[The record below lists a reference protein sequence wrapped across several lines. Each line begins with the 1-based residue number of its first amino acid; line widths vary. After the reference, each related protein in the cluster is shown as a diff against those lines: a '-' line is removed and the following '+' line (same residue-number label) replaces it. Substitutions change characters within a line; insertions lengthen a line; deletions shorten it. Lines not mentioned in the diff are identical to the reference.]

1 MAWNYLGCW
10 IKMTKI
16 EIAVWYDG
24 KLCFFKKQ
32 YNYLLLSQRVEFWQ
46 RILQFIDK
54 ITCATKTLKTHVLAT
69 IHKEKITVE
78 LLISTF

>member
-1 MAWNYLGCW
+1 
-10 IKMTKI
+10 MTKI
-16 EIAVWYDG
+16 EIVVQYDR
-24 KLCFFKKQ
+24 KLCCFKKQ

-46 RILQFIDK
+46 WILQFIDK
-54 ITCATKTLKTHVLAT
+54 ITSAAKTLKTYVLAT